1 MRRYAVW
8 LACFVSVTLFAPLV
22 QAQDGW
28 QPITETIRKSEK
40 DPRQYQA
47 IKLDNG
53 MTVLLVSD
61 AQATKS
67 LAALTLP
74 VGSLENPTDQ
84 LGLAHYLEHMVLMG
98 SKRYPQP
105 DNLAEFLK
113 KHGGSHNASTAS
125 YRTAFYLEVEN
136 DALQPAV
143 DRLADA
149 IAEPLLDP
157 VNADRERHAVNAELT
172 MARSRDGLRMAQVG
186 AETLN
191 PEHPSSRFSGGNL
204 ETLRDKPGSKLHDAL
219 TAFYHR
225 YYSANL
231 MKAVIYGNQPLPE
244 LQKIAAATF
253 GRVANHHATVPDIS
267 VPVVTDKQKG
277 IIIHYVPAQPRKQL
291 KIEFRIDNNSDK
303 FRSKTDTL
311 IGYLIGNRSKN
322 TLSDWLQNQG
332 LADSISAG
340 ADPVID
346 RNGGVFSIAIS
357 LTDKGQ
363 AKRDE
368 VIAAVFSYLNQLRTE
383 GIDKRYFDEVAHV
396 LDLDFRYPS
405 ITRDMDYIE
414 WLVDTML
421 RVPVADTL
429 VAPYI
434 ADDYDAQAIGARL
447 EGMTPENA
455 RIWFI
460 SPKEPHNKTAYF
472 VDAPYQVDKISAQRF
487 KDWQVES
494 DKIKLSLPVLN
505 PYIPDDFSL
514 IKADKAYARPQE
526 LMNQQGLRVFY
537 MPSQYYAD
545 EPKANITLALRNKA
559 AMSTAQNQVMFALND
574 YLAGVAL
581 DELSSQASVGG
592 ISFSTSE
599 DDGVTFSAT
608 GFTQRLPK
616 LMSQLLKGYTSFT
629 PTQAQLEQAKSWYL
643 ERLDA
648 ADKGKAFELAIQ
660 PAQLLSQLP
669 YTQRSERRKLVATI
683 SLQQLMDYRKML
695 LEQSAPELMVVGNMT
710 PDAVRSLATE
720 VKTQLNCEGHEWW
733 HSEHVTI
740 TKPTLANLQEAGS
753 STDSALAAVYVPVG
767 FEEYQS
773 MASSAMLSQIIQPW
787 FYNQLRTEE
796 QLGYAV
802 FAFQMPVGRQWGIGF
817 LLQSNVKQPA
827 FLLSRFK
834 AFYPTAEKRLR
845 EMSKADFAQYQA
857 AMINEL
863 KQRPQTLDEEAGRFS
878 KDFDRENYK
887 FDTREKVIAQIQA
900 LTPQSVADFFH
911 QAVMAPTGLA
921 LLSQISGSHHGK
933 ADYAKEKGWTTWK
946 DLSTLQQSL
955 PVSQDT
961 P

>member
-363 AKRDE
+363 ANRDE

-581 DELSSQASVGG
+581 DELSSQASV
-592 ISFSTSE
+592 
-599 DDGVTFSAT
+599 
-608 GFTQRLPK
+608 
-616 LMSQLLKGYTSFT
+616 
-629 PTQAQLEQAKSWYL
+629 
-643 ERLDA
+643 
-648 ADKGKAFELAIQ
+648 
-660 PAQLLSQLP
+660 
-669 YTQRSERRKLVATI
+669 
-683 SLQQLMDYRKML
+683 
-695 LEQSAPELMVVGNMT
+695 
-710 PDAVRSLATE
+710 
-720 VKTQLNCEGHEWW
+720 
-733 HSEHVTI
+733 
-740 TKPTLANLQEAGS
+740 
-753 STDSALAAVYVPVG
+753 ALASP
-767 FEEYQS
+767 
-773 MASSAMLSQIIQPW
+773 
-787 FYNQLRTEE
+787 
-796 QLGYAV
+796 
-802 FAFQMPVGRQWGIGF
+802 
-817 LLQSNVKQPA
+817 PA
-827 FLLSRFK
+827 K
-834 AFYPTAEKRLR
+834 TTA
-845 EMSKADFAQYQA
+845 
-857 AMINEL
+857 
-863 KQRPQTLDEEAGRFS
+863 
-878 KDFDRENYK
+878 
-887 FDTREKVIAQIQA
+887 
-900 LTPQSVADFFH
+900 
-911 QAVMAPTGLA
+911 
-921 LLSQISGSHHGK
+921 
-933 ADYAKEKGWTTWK
+933 
-946 DLSTLQQSL
+946 
-955 PVSQDT
+955 
-961 P
+961 